1 MHVIALYI
9 ANSSLYEQTFYFFF
23 FLKKD
28 RMSVQSFPPH
38 FLATGSVLLQFDT
51 ASSCQVV
58 SAGRGP
64 SKRKKLREGCMNSQ
78 MKAK

>member
-1 MHVIALYI
+1 MLIKMHVIPLYI
-9 ANSSLYEQTFYFFF
+9 ANSSLYEQTFHFLF

-38 FLATGSVLLQFDT
+38 FLTTGSVLLQFDT

-58 SAGRGP
+58 GAERTVEAQKVGG
-64 SKRKKLREGCMNSQ
+64 KV
-78 MKAK
+78 A